1 MSLTLETLQRLYDL
15 YACGPEAAA
24 EARSLARSIPRTELA
39 SWLRERVTNPTA
51 ERYLLS
57 LFFAESGTSSGNARP
72 YRRFYRELMS
82 RLRPRLRRHVM
93 QGGNISQVTEII
105 GSPVFGWRH
114 PDTRAPIQVVYKKM
128 PPFFDRTEA
137 EAYVQR
143 YLEYNAVLRDEV
155 GIAVPHYDARIVE
168 PGSGEVLIYVVQERV
183 DPGSVGH
190 KILRVADRQT
200 AERLYVLILREY
212 EKLYRYNAARTGA
225 RYQVGLDGQIP
236 NWAIADYGGDPH
248 ALTGEEQLLYLDT
261 NVPMI
266 RIDGQDVVSA
276 DMYFQDLPGAARWA
290 VMRLGLDQ
298 EVMDRYF
305 QIRVVIVDFVGN
317 TILHHREDLAP
328 LFVDMS
334 NDALAGPLADANLE
348 PITLK
353 EVQSYAR
360 SDLALW
366 RLWRSLK
373 LFGTDAN
380 HAGEGSRPLTRLPGL
395 LYRIWTEPIF

>member
-1 MSLTLETLQRLYDL
+1 
-15 YACGPEAAA
+15 
-24 EARSLARSIPRTELA
+24 
-39 SWLRERVTNPTA
+39 
-51 ERYLLS
+51 
-57 LFFAESGTSSGNARP
+57 
-72 YRRFYRELMS
+72 
-82 RLRPRLRRHVM
+82 
-93 QGGNISQVTEII
+93 
-105 GSPVFGWRH
+105 
-114 PDTRAPIQVVYKKM
+114 
-128 PPFFDRTEA
+128 
-137 EAYVQR
+137 
-143 YLEYNAVLRDEV
+143 
-155 GIAVPHYDARIVE
+155 
-168 PGSGEVLIYVVQERV
+168 
-183 DPGSVGH
+183 
-190 KILRVADRQT
+190 
-200 AERLYVLILREY
+200 
-212 EKLYRYNAARTGA
+212 
-225 RYQVGLDGQIP
+225 
-236 NWAIADYGGDPH
+236 
-248 ALTGEEQLLYLDT
+248 LDT

-276 DMYFQDLPGAARWA
+276 DMYFQNLPGAARWA

-328 LFVDMS
+328 LFVEMS
-334 NDALAGPLADANLE
+334 NDALAGPFADATLE

-373 LFGTDAN
+373 LFDTDAG